1 MSAEF
6 RTSTKKPA
14 QEKKGRRLPFLQG
27 ILPIIPSHIPIEIV
41 AGITLAAL
49 GIPEVMGYTK
59 IAGMPVITGLYTLLL
74 PVAVFAL
81 LGSSR
86 HLVVGADSA
95 TAAIMFAGLAT
106 LAKPDTPQ
114 YVALAGVLA
123 IFAALY
129 LIIARLFRLGF
140 LANFLSRSV
149 LIGFLTGVGIQ
160 VALGQVGGMLGVP
173 TTGSGTIENFFSALA
188 QIPQANGATV
198 IVSASVLIIV
208 IGADLIDKRIPGAL
222 IAVIGSILASSF
234 LNLKSYGVS
243 TLGYVP
249 GGLPQL
255 GLPQVQLT
263 GAEIGRLLWTA
274 ASIFIVIL
282 AQSAATS
289 RAYAMRHYESF
300 DENMDLIGLGF
311 ANIAAGITGTFVV
324 NGSPTKT
331 EMVDSAGGGSQ
342 LAQLATVVIVVLV
355 LLFLTG
361 PLAYLP
367 NAVLASV
374 VFLIGVRLIDFK
386 GMRDISL
393 MSPAEFAVASITAV
407 TVVLVGVEQG
417 IILAIVLSIIIHL
430 IHSYRPSDA
439 TLVPLPDGHWQFKA
453 VQENQEAAP
462 GLLIYFFGSGLYYAN
477 TARFTE
483 EIVRLVDEA
492 QPQVKW
498 LAVVAVAIIDIDYSG
513 ADTVRRVHTM
523 LQKKGVTLVFTN
535 VIERVKGELDRYG
548 LTKLIGEEHIFSS
561 LPDMLAAYRKHIGE
575 EESLP
580 VRNLPNPEQGE
591 AGERA

>member
-129 LIIARLFRLGF
+129 LILARLFRLGF

-173 TTGSGTIENFFSALA
+173 TTGSGTIENFFNALA
-188 QIPQANGATV
+188 QIPQANIASV
-198 IVSASVLIIV
+198 LVSASVLIIV
-208 IGADLIDKRIPGAL
+208 IGADFIDKRIPGAL

-234 LNLKSYGVS
+234 FNLKSYGVS
-243 TLGYVP
+243 TLGNVP
-249 GGLPQL
+249 GGLPHL

-263 GAEIGRLLWTA
+263 GEEIGRLLWVS

-289 RAYAMRHYESF
+289 RAYAMRYYESF

-331 EMVDSAGGGSQ
+331 EMVDSAGGRSQ
-342 LAQLATVVIVVLV
+342 LAQLTTAVIVVLV

-374 VFLIGVRLIDFK
+374 VFLIGVRLIDYK
-386 GMRDISL
+386 GMRDIYR

-407 TVVLVGVEQG
+407 TVVLLGVEQG

-477 TARFTE
+477 TTRFTE
-483 EIVRLVDEA
+483 EIVRLVEEA

-498 LAVVAVAIIDIDYSG
+498 LAVVAVALIDIDYSG

-548 LTKLIGEEHIFSS
+548 LTKLLGEAHIFSS
-561 LPDMLAAYRKHIGE
+561 LPDMLAAYHKEINQGAGASAGE
-575 EESLP
+575 ESPES
-580 VRNLPNPEQGE
+580 
-591 AGERA
+591 